1 MGIAPGWTCVPG
13 WICGG
18 RWLLY
23 EEDEEVRR
31 RVLLAACGM
40 LMPRGKVGDVEYMA
54 CCSGMGGK

>member
-1 MGIAPGWTCVPG
+1 MGMGMGMGIAPGWTCVPG

-18 RWLLY
+18 CWLLY

-40 LMPRGKVGDVEYMA
+40 LMPRGDVGEVE
-54 CCSGMGGK
+54 